1 MNILLKK
8 ILTIF
13 IYHMRRTKNYTIKKF
28 FIVLSNILI
37 VNSRKSYDQYNLL
50 EDAELKFFSQNGED
64 GIIDYII
71 QKLGLKKPSFVE
83 IGIGD
88 YSESNTRFLYET
100 YYSNGLVVDIL
111 KDLKEKVSSNVNLW
125 RGNLQVVE
133 KKISSENINEILSN

>member
-1 MNILLKK
+1 MNILFKK

-13 IYHMRRTKNYTIKKF
+13 IYFMRRTKNYTIQKF
-28 FIVLSNILI
+28 FVVLSNILI

-88 YSESNTRFLYET
+88 YSESKTRFLYWT
-100 YYSNGLVVDIL
+100 
-111 KDLKEKVSSNVNLW
+111 
-125 RGNLQVVE
+125 
-133 KKISSENINEILSN
+133 